1 MILMAKRNYGFGL
14 ALILLGLTA
23 CTSPQPQEQSTSP
36 EVVQTQEVSH
46 NMDTV
51 RSLCDRCI
59 VLDGGRVVYDGDVE
73 QGIDH
78 YMMQRLTV
86 QDSYDFT
93 DVPRKGTAQLVR
105 MQRARVSQKE
115 HWLNLQLDLSSKES
129 RKGLHLRLTVANA
142 RGTPVATAV
151 SQPFASD
158 GTAEQRL
165 TLTLD
170 TDALVSGTYS
180 ADLAVVEPVG
190 DKQQRHDFLEHA
202 IAFTLEKEEL
212 PYRVQWPQ
220 QTWGSV
226 RLPVMRVEHRA

>member
-1 MILMAKRNYGFGL
+1 MAKRNYGLGL
-14 ALILLGLTA
+14 ALIRLGLTA

-105 MQRARVSQKE
+105 MQRARVSQKD

-129 RKGLHLRLTVANA
+129 RKGLHLRMTVAND

-151 SQPFASD
+151 
-158 GTAEQRL
+158 
-165 TLTLD
+165 
-170 TDALVSGTYS
+170 
-180 ADLAVVEPVG
+180 
-190 DKQQRHDFLEHA
+190 
-202 IAFTLEKEEL
+202 
-212 PYRVQWPQ
+212 
-220 QTWGSV
+220 
-226 RLPVMRVEHRA
+226 